1 MSCTPATGA
10 EPVDGVAAT
19 SSDDDDGDDVF
30 DMDEV
35 SERRDRVYMLVL
47 SAEEFLAVSPC
58 VTCHVLF
65 LHVSCCFDVG
75 TCWVRAGSDHC

>member
-1 MSCTPATGA
+1 
-10 EPVDGVAAT
+10 
-19 SSDDDDGDDVF
+19 
-30 DMDEV
+30 MDEV